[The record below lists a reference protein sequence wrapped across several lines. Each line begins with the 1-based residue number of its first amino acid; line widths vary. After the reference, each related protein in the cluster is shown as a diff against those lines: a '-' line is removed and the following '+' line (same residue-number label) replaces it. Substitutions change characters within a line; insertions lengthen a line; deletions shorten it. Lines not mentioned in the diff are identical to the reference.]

1 MPWGAERPR
10 RRCIC
15 KAGTYMEGPQVKL
28 WNKNFILIIII
39 NFLVFLNHLM
49 ILSTF
54 PFYIEYLGG
63 SEAVAGFAAALF
75 SIIAVICRPF
85 IGWMLDNGKRK
96 IILIVGLCGM
106 ALMPVGYLV
115 LATLFLAFVCRMV
128 HGASLAFSNTSTS
141 TFATDIIPKP
151 RFAEGM
157 GMFGLAT
164 ALATAVAPALGLA
177 LMDSMG
183 FPTLFLCATGSVVI
197 ALILFLMLKTPKVE
211 VQKKP
216 LRLKGLI
223 DKDAVPASAT
233 ALVFMLTYGA
243 LENFTAKFAAEQN
256 LPSGGIYFAVMA
268 AALLATRLLAGKVT
282 DQYGERVF
290 AYSCNGAMLAAFLL
304 MGLCPNIVT
313 YLFSAVLAGF
323 GFGGLE
329 PALQSMAVAIAPPER
344 RGSANS
350 TFLCAYDIGIGVGG
364 GIAGV
369 LISALGY
376 RQMFIIMPLFNVIS
390 VVIYVLWGQNHPSSF
405 TYRKKHRTAVKQQKR
420 VYAPLPPGMHSFYVS
435 LGQLPRWD

>member
-1 MPWGAERPR
+1 MQSQ
-10 RRCIC
+10 
-15 KAGTYMEGPQVKL
+15 QVKL
-28 WNKNFILIIII
+28 WNKDFILIIVI
-39 NFLVFLNHLM
+39 NFLVFMNHLM

-75 SIIAVICRPF
+75 SIIAVVFRPF

-96 IILIVGLCGM
+96 IILIIGLCGM
-106 ALMPVGYLV
+106 ALMPIGYLV
-115 LATLFLAFVCRMV
+115 FATLYLAFVCRML

-141 TFATDIIPKP
+141 TIATDIIPKP

-177 LMDSMG
+177 LMDYMG
-183 FPTLFLCATGSVVI
+183 FTMLFLFAAVSIVI
-197 ALILFLMLKTPKVE
+197 ALILFLIMKVPKVE
-211 VQKKP
+211 VEKKP
-216 LRLKGLI
+216 LNLKGLI

-256 LPSGGIYFAVMA
+256 LPSGGIFFAVMA
-268 AALLATRLLAGKVT
+268 VALLLTRLLAGKVT
-282 DQYGERVF
+282 GRHGESFF
-290 AYSCNGAMLAAFLL
+290 AYSCNAAMLIAFLL
-304 MGLCPNIVT
+304 MGLFPNVVT
-313 YLFSAVLAGF
+313 YLLAAVLAGF

-369 LISALGY
+369 LISSFGY
-376 RQMFIIMPLFNVIS
+376 SQMFVIMTVFNILS
-390 VVIYVLWGQNHPSSF
+390 VVIYVLWGRNHPSSF
-405 TYRKKHRTAVKQQKR
+405 TYRRKHH
-420 VYAPLPPGMHSFYVS
+420 LN
-435 LGQLPRWD
+435 

>member
-1 MPWGAERPR
+1 MSNQ
-10 RRCIC
+10 
-15 KAGTYMEGPQVKL
+15 QVKL
-28 WNKNFILIIII
+28 WNKDFILIIII
-39 NFLVFLNHLM
+39 NFLVFMNHLM

-63 SEAVAGFAAALF
+63 SEAIAGLAAALF
-75 SIIAVICRPF
+75 SIIAVVCRPF

-96 IILIVGLCGM
+96 AILIIGLCGM

-115 LATLFLAFVCRMV
+115 LSTIYLAFVCRML

-141 TFATDIIPKP
+141 TIATDIIPKP

-164 ALATAVAPALGLA
+164 ALATACAPALGLA
-177 LMDSMG
+177 LMESMG
-183 FPTLFLCATGSVVI
+183 FTTLFICAAVSIVI
-197 ALILFLMLKTPKVE
+197 ALILFMMLKTPKVE
-211 VQKKP
+211 VEKKP
-216 LRLKGLI
+216 LNIKGLL
-223 DKDAVPASAT
+223 DVDALPASAT

-256 LPSGGIYFAVMA
+256 LPSGGIFFAIMA
-268 AALLATRLLAGKVT
+268 VALLITRLSAGKVT
-282 DQYGERVF
+282 DTHGESIF
-290 AYSCNGAMLAAFLL
+290 AYACNIAMLAAFLM
-304 MGLCPNIVT
+304 MGLFPNIVT
-313 YLFSAVLAGF
+313 YLLSAVLAGF

-369 LISALGY
+369 LISAVGY
-376 RQMFIIMPLFNVIS
+376 NKMFVIMAIFNILS
-390 VVIYVLWGQNHPSSF
+390 IVIYVLIGRNHPSSF
-405 TYRKKHRTAVKQQKR
+405 TYRKKHHMA
-420 VYAPLPPGMHSFYVS
+420 
-435 LGQLPRWD
+435 

>member
-1 MPWGAERPR
+1 MQSQ
-10 RRCIC
+10 
-15 KAGTYMEGPQVKL
+15 QVKL
-28 WNKNFILIIII
+28 WNKDFILIIVI
-39 NFLVFLNHLM
+39 NFLVFMNHLM

-75 SIIAVICRPF
+75 SIIAVVFRPF

-96 IILIVGLCGM
+96 IILIIGLCGM
-106 ALMPVGYLV
+106 ALMPIGYLV
-115 LATLFLAFVCRMV
+115 FATLYLAFVCRML

-141 TFATDIIPKP
+141 TIATDIIPKP

-177 LMDSMG
+177 LMDYMG
-183 FPTLFLCATGSVVI
+183 FTMLFLFAAVSIVI
-197 ALILFLMLKTPKVE
+197 ALILFLMMKVPKVE
-211 VQKKP
+211 VEKKP
-216 LRLKGLI
+216 LNLKGLI

-256 LPSGGIYFAVMA
+256 LPSGGIFFAVMA
-268 AALLATRLLAGKVT
+268 VALLLTRLLAGKVT
-282 DQYGERVF
+282 DRHGESFF
-290 AYSCNGAMLAAFLL
+290 AYSCNAAMLIAFLL
-304 MGLCPNIVT
+304 MGLFPNVVT
-313 YLFSAVLAGF
+313 YLLAAVLAGF
-323 GFGGLE
+323 DFGGLE

-369 LISALGY
+369 LISSFGY
-376 RQMFIIMPLFNVIS
+376 SQMFVIMTVFNILS
-390 VVIYVLWGQNHPSSF
+390 VVIYVLWGRNHPSSF
-405 TYRKKHRTAVKQQKR
+405 TYRRKHH
-420 VYAPLPPGMHSFYVS
+420 LN
-435 LGQLPRWD
+435 

>member
-1 MPWGAERPR
+1 MQSQ
-10 RRCIC
+10 
-15 KAGTYMEGPQVKL
+15 QVKL
-28 WNKNFILIIII
+28 WNKDFILIIVI
-39 NFLVFLNHLM
+39 NFLVFMNHLM

-75 SIIAVICRPF
+75 SIIAVVFRPF

-96 IILIVGLCGM
+96 IILIIGLCGM
-106 ALMPVGYLV
+106 ALMQIGYLV
-115 LATLFLAFVCRMV
+115 FATLYLAFVCRML
-128 HGASLAFSNTSTS
+128 HGASLAFSSTSTS
-141 TFATDIIPKP
+141 TIATDIIPKP

-177 LMDSMG
+177 LMDYMG
-183 FPTLFLCATGSVVI
+183 FTMLFLFAAVSIVI
-197 ALILFLMLKTPKVE
+197 ALILFLMMKVPKVE
-211 VQKKP
+211 VEKKP
-216 LRLKGLI
+216 LNLKGLI

-256 LPSGGIYFAVMA
+256 LPSGGIFFAVMA
-268 AALLATRLLAGKVT
+268 VALLLTRLLAGKVT
-282 DQYGERVF
+282 DRHGESFF
-290 AYSCNGAMLAAFLL
+290 AYSCNAAMLIAFLL
-304 MGLCPNIVT
+304 MGLFPNVVT
-313 YLFSAVLAGF
+313 YLLAAVLAGF

-369 LISALGY
+369 LISSFGY
-376 RQMFIIMPLFNVIS
+376 SQMFVIMTVFNILS
-390 VVIYVLWGQNHPSSF
+390 VVIYVLWGRNHPSSF
-405 TYRKKHRTAVKQQKR
+405 TYRRKHH
-420 VYAPLPPGMHSFYVS
+420 LN
-435 LGQLPRWD
+435 

>member
-1 MPWGAERPR
+1 MQSQ
-10 RRCIC
+10 
-15 KAGTYMEGPQVKL
+15 QVKL
-28 WNKNFILIIII
+28 WNKDFILIIVI
-39 NFLVFLNHLM
+39 NFLVFMNHLM

-75 SIIAVICRPF
+75 SIIAVVFRPF

-96 IILIVGLCGM
+96 IILIIGLCGM
-106 ALMPVGYLV
+106 ALMPIGYLV
-115 LATLFLAFVCRMV
+115 FATLYLVFVCRML

-141 TFATDIIPKP
+141 TIATDIIPKP

-157 GMFGLAT
+157 GMFGLAK

-177 LMDSMG
+177 LMDYMG
-183 FPTLFLCATGSVVI
+183 FTMLIQFAAVSIVI
-197 ALILFLMLKTPKVE
+197 ALILFLIMKVPKVE
-211 VQKKP
+211 VEKKP
-216 LRLKGLI
+216 LNLKGVI

-256 LPSGGIYFAVMA
+256 LPSGGIFFAVMA
-268 AALLATRLLAGKVT
+268 VALLLTRLLAGKVT
-282 DQYGERVF
+282 DRHGESFF
-290 AYSCNGAMLAAFLL
+290 AYSCNAAMLIAFLL
-304 MGLCPNIVT
+304 MGLFPNVAI
-313 YLFSAVLAGF
+313 YLLAAVLAGF

-369 LISALGY
+369 LISSFGY
-376 RQMFIIMPLFNVIS
+376 SQMFVIMTMFNILS
-390 VVIYVLWGQNHPSSF
+390 VVIYVLWGRNHPSSF
-405 TYRKKHRTAVKQQKR
+405 TCRRKHH
-420 VYAPLPPGMHSFYVS
+420 LN
-435 LGQLPRWD
+435 

>member
-1 MPWGAERPR
+1 MQSQ
-10 RRCIC
+10 
-15 KAGTYMEGPQVKL
+15 QVKL
-28 WNKNFILIIII
+28 WNKDFILIIVI
-39 NFLVFLNHLM
+39 NFLVFMNHLM

-75 SIIAVICRPF
+75 SIIAVVFRPF

-96 IILIVGLCGM
+96 IILIIGLCGM
-106 ALMPVGYLV
+106 ALMPIGYLV
-115 LATLFLAFVCRMV
+115 FATLYLVFVCRML

-141 TFATDIIPKP
+141 TIATDIIPKP

-177 LMDSMG
+177 LMDYMG
-183 FPTLFLCATGSVVI
+183 FTTLFLFAAVSIVT
-197 ALILFLMLKTPKVE
+197 ALILFLIMKVPKVE
-211 VQKKP
+211 VEKKP
-216 LRLKGLI
+216 LNLKGVI

-256 LPSGGIYFAVMA
+256 LPSGGIFFAVMA
-268 AALLATRLLAGKVT
+268 VALLLTRLLAGKVT
-282 DQYGERVF
+282 GRHGESFF
-290 AYSCNGAMLAAFLL
+290 AYSCNAAMLIAFLL
-304 MGLCPNIVT
+304 MGLFPNVVT
-313 YLFSAVLAGF
+313 YLLAAVLAGF

-369 LISALGY
+369 LISSFGY
-376 RQMFIIMPLFNVIS
+376 SQMFVIMTVFNILS
-390 VVIYVLWGQNHPSSF
+390 VVIYVLWGRNHPSSF
-405 TYRKKHRTAVKQQKR
+405 TCRRKHH
-420 VYAPLPPGMHSFYVS
+420 LN
-435 LGQLPRWD
+435 

>member
-1 MPWGAERPR
+1 MQSQ
-10 RRCIC
+10 
-15 KAGTYMEGPQVKL
+15 QVKL
-28 WNKNFILIIII
+28 WNKDFILIIVI
-39 NFLVFLNHLM
+39 NFLVFMNHLM

-75 SIIAVICRPF
+75 SIIAVVFRPF

-96 IILIVGLCGM
+96 IILIIGLCGM
-106 ALMPVGYLV
+106 ALMQIGYLV
-115 LATLFLAFVCRMV
+115 FATLYLAFVCRML

-141 TFATDIIPKP
+141 TIATDIIPKP

-177 LMDSMG
+177 LMDYMG
-183 FPTLFLCATGSVVI
+183 FTMLFLFAAVSIVI
-197 ALILFLMLKTPKVE
+197 ALILFLMMKVPKVE
-211 VQKKP
+211 VEKKP
-216 LRLKGLI
+216 LNLKGLI

-256 LPSGGIYFAVMA
+256 LPSGGIFFAVMA
-268 AALLATRLLAGKVT
+268 VALLLTRLLAGKVT
-282 DQYGERVF
+282 DRHGESFF
-290 AYSCNGAMLAAFLL
+290 AYSCNAAMLIAFLL
-304 MGLCPNIVT
+304 MGLFPNVVT
-313 YLFSAVLAGF
+313 YLLAAVLAGF

-369 LISALGY
+369 LISSFGY
-376 RQMFIIMPLFNVIS
+376 SQMFVIMTVFNILS
-390 VVIYVLWGQNHPSSF
+390 VVIYVLWGRNHPSSF
-405 TYRKKHRTAVKQQKR
+405 TYRRKHH
-420 VYAPLPPGMHSFYVS
+420 LN
-435 LGQLPRWD
+435 

>member
-1 MPWGAERPR
+1 MQSQ
-10 RRCIC
+10 
-15 KAGTYMEGPQVKL
+15 QVKL
-28 WNKNFILIIII
+28 WNKDFILIIVI
-39 NFLVFLNHLM
+39 NFLVFMNHLM

-75 SIIAVICRPF
+75 SIIAVVFRPF

-96 IILIVGLCGM
+96 IILIIGLCGM
-106 ALMPVGYLV
+106 ALMPIGYLV
-115 LATLFLAFVCRMV
+115 FATLYLAFVCRML

-141 TFATDIIPKP
+141 TIATDIIPKP

-164 ALATAVAPALGLA
+164 AQATAVAPALGLA
-177 LMDSMG
+177 LMDYMG
-183 FPTLFLCATGSVVI
+183 FTMLFLFAAVSIVI
-197 ALILFLMLKTPKVE
+197 ALILFLMMKVPKVE
-211 VQKKP
+211 VEKKP
-216 LRLKGLI
+216 LNLKGLI

-256 LPSGGIYFAVMA
+256 LPSGGIFFAVMA
-268 AALLATRLLAGKVT
+268 VALLLTRLLAGKVT
-282 DQYGERVF
+282 DRHGESFF
-290 AYSCNGAMLAAFLL
+290 AYSCNAAMLIAFLL
-304 MGLCPNIVT
+304 MGLFPNVVT
-313 YLFSAVLAGF
+313 YLLAAVLAGF

-369 LISALGY
+369 LISSFGY
-376 RQMFIIMPLFNVIS
+376 SQMFVIMTVFNILS
-390 VVIYVLWGQNHPSSF
+390 VVIYVLWGRNHPSSF
-405 TYRKKHRTAVKQQKR
+405 TYRRKHH
-420 VYAPLPPGMHSFYVS
+420 LN
-435 LGQLPRWD
+435 

>member
-1 MPWGAERPR
+1 MQSQ
-10 RRCIC
+10 
-15 KAGTYMEGPQVKL
+15 QVKL
-28 WNKNFILIIII
+28 WNKDFILIIVI
-39 NFLVFLNHLM
+39 NFLVFMNHLM

-75 SIIAVICRPF
+75 SIIAVVFRPF

-96 IILIVGLCGM
+96 IILIIGLCGM
-106 ALMPVGYLV
+106 ALMQIGYLV
-115 LATLFLAFVCRMV
+115 FATLYLAFVCRML

-141 TFATDIIPKP
+141 TIATDIIPKP

-177 LMDSMG
+177 LMDYMG
-183 FPTLFLCATGSVVI
+183 FTMLFLFAAVSIVI
-197 ALILFLMLKTPKVE
+197 ALILFLMMKVPKVE
-211 VQKKP
+211 VEKKP
-216 LRLKGLI
+216 LNLKGLI

-256 LPSGGIYFAVMA
+256 LPSGGIFFAVMA
-268 AALLATRLLAGKVT
+268 VALLLTRLLAGKVT
-282 DQYGERVF
+282 DRHGESFF
-290 AYSCNGAMLAAFLL
+290 AYSCNAAMLIAFLL
-304 MGLCPNIVT
+304 MGLFPNVVT
-313 YLFSAVLAGF
+313 YLLAAVLAGF

-369 LISALGY
+369 LISSFGY
-376 RQMFIIMPLFNVIS
+376 SQMFVIMTVFNILS
-390 VVIYVLWGQNHPSSF
+390 VVIYVLWGRNHPSSF
-405 TYRKKHRTAVKQQKR
+405 TCRRKHH
-420 VYAPLPPGMHSFYVS
+420 LN
-435 LGQLPRWD
+435 

>member
-1 MPWGAERPR
+1 
-10 RRCIC
+10 
-15 KAGTYMEGPQVKL
+15 MEDQNVKL
-28 WNKNFILIIII
+28 WNKNFVLIIVI
-39 NFLVFLNHLM
+39 NFLVFMNHLM

-63 SEAVAGFAAALF
+63 SEAISGLAAALF
-75 SIIAVICRPF
+75 SIIAVVCRPF

-96 IILIVGLCGM
+96 AILIIGLCGM
-106 ALMPVGYLV
+106 ALMPIGYLV
-115 LATLFLAFVCRMV
+115 FATIYLAFVCRMV

-141 TFATDIIPKP
+141 TIATDIIPKP

-177 LMDSMG
+177 LMESMG
-183 FPTLFLCATGSVVI
+183 FTMLFLFAAISIVI
-197 ALILFLMLKTPKVE
+197 ALVLFLMLKTPKVE
-211 VQKKP
+211 VEKKP
-216 LRLKGLI
+216 LNLKGLI
-223 DKDAVPASAT
+223 DKDALPASAT

-256 LPSGGIYFAVMA
+256 LPSGGIFFAIMA
-268 AALLATRLLAGKVT
+268 AALLVTRLSAGKVT
-282 DQYGERVF
+282 DQHGESVF
-290 AYSCNGAMLAAFLL
+290 AYACNGAMLIAFLM
-304 MGLCPNIVT
+304 MGLFPNMAT
-313 YLFSAVLAGF
+313 YLLSAVLAGF

-329 PALQSMAVAIAPPER
+329 PALQSMAVAIAPPEK

-369 LISALGY
+369 LISSFGY
-376 RQMFIIMPLFNVIS
+376 GKMFVIMAVFNVLSII
-390 VVIYVLWGQNHPSSF
+390 IYVLFGKNHPSSF
-405 TYRKKHRTAVKQQKR
+405 TYRKK
-420 VYAPLPPGMHSFYVS
+420 LGMK
-435 LGQLPRWD
+435 

>member
-1 MPWGAERPR
+1 MQSQ
-10 RRCIC
+10 
-15 KAGTYMEGPQVKL
+15 QVKL
-28 WNKNFILIIII
+28 WNKDFILIIVI
-39 NFLVFLNHLM
+39 NFLVFMNHLM

-75 SIIAVICRPF
+75 SIIAF

-96 IILIVGLCGM
+96 IILIIGLCGM
-106 ALMPVGYLV
+106 ALMPIGYLV
-115 LATLFLAFVCRMV
+115 FATLYLAFVCRML

-141 TFATDIIPKP
+141 TIATDIIPKP

-177 LMDSMG
+177 LMDYMG
-183 FPTLFLCATGSVVI
+183 FTMLFLFAAVSIVI
-197 ALILFLMLKTPKVE
+197 ALILFLMMKVPKVE
-211 VQKKP
+211 VEKKP
-216 LRLKGLI
+216 LNLKGLI

-256 LPSGGIYFAVMA
+256 LPSGGIFFAVMA
-268 AALLATRLLAGKVT
+268 VALLLTRLLAGKVT
-282 DQYGERVF
+282 DRHGESFF
-290 AYSCNGAMLAAFLL
+290 AYSCNAAMLIAFLL
-304 MGLCPNIVT
+304 MGLFPNVVT
-313 YLFSAVLAGF
+313 YLLAAVLAGF

-369 LISALGY
+369 LISSFGY
-376 RQMFIIMPLFNVIS
+376 SQMFVIMTVFNILS
-390 VVIYVLWGQNHPSSF
+390 VVIYVLWGRNHPSSF
-405 TYRKKHRTAVKQQKR
+405 TYRRKHH
-420 VYAPLPPGMHSFYVS
+420 LN
-435 LGQLPRWD
+435 

>member
-1 MPWGAERPR
+1 MQSQ
-10 RRCIC
+10 
-15 KAGTYMEGPQVKL
+15 QVKL
-28 WNKNFILIIII
+28 WNKDFILIIVI
-39 NFLVFLNHLM
+39 NFLVFMNHLM

-75 SIIAVICRPF
+75 SIIAVVFRPF

-96 IILIVGLCGM
+96 IILIIGLCGM
-106 ALMPVGYLV
+106 ALMPIGYLV
-115 LATLFLAFVCRMV
+115 FATLYLAFVCRML

-141 TFATDIIPKP
+141 TIATDIIPKP

-177 LMDSMG
+177 LMDYMG
-183 FPTLFLCATGSVVI
+183 FTMLFLFAAVSIVI
-197 ALILFLMLKTPKVE
+197 ALILFLMMKVPKVE
-211 VQKKP
+211 VEKKP
-216 LRLKGLI
+216 LNLKGLI

-256 LPSGGIYFAVMA
+256 LPSGGIFFAVMA
-268 AALLATRLLAGKVT
+268 VALLLTRLLAGKVT
-282 DQYGERVF
+282 DRHGESFF
-290 AYSCNGAMLAAFLL
+290 AYSCNAAMLIAFLL
-304 MGLCPNIVT
+304 MDLFPNVVT
-313 YLFSAVLAGF
+313 YLLAAVLAGF

-369 LISALGY
+369 LISSFGY
-376 RQMFIIMPLFNVIS
+376 SQMFVIMTVFNILS
-390 VVIYVLWGQNHPSSF
+390 VVIYVLWGRNHPSSF
-405 TYRKKHRTAVKQQKR
+405 TYRRKHH
-420 VYAPLPPGMHSFYVS
+420 LN
-435 LGQLPRWD
+435 

>member
-1 MPWGAERPR
+1 MRETSVR
-10 RRCIC
+10 
-15 KAGTYMEGPQVKL
+15 L
-28 WNKNFILIIII
+28 WTKDFVLILLI
-39 NFLVFLNHLM
+39 NFLVFMNHLM

-63 SEAVAGFAAALF
+63 SERIAGFAAALF
-75 SIIAVICRPF
+75 SIVAVLCRPV

-96 IILIVGLCGM
+96 SILIIGLCGM
-106 ALMPVGYLV
+106 CLMPIGYLV
-115 LATLFLAFVCRMV
+115 LATMLLAFVCRML

-141 TFATDIIPKP
+141 TIATDIIPKQ

-164 ALATAVAPALGLA
+164 ALATACAPALGLA

-183 FPTLFLCATGSVVI
+183 FTTLFLFAAISI
-197 ALILFLMLKTPKVE
+197 ALALVLFLMLKTPVIQTE
-211 VQKKP
+211 HKP
-216 LRLKGLI
+216 FTVKGLLNP
-223 DKDAVPASAT
+223 DALPASCT

-256 LPSGGIYFAVMA
+256 LPSGGIFFAIMA
-268 AALLATRLLAGKVT
+268 VALLVTRLSAGKVT
-282 DQYGERVF
+282 DRHGESMF
-290 AYSCNGAMLAAFLL
+290 AYSCNLAMLLAFLL
-304 MGLCPNIVT
+304 MGLFPNLVT

-364 GIAGV
+364 GIAGS
-369 LISALGY
+369 LITAFGY
-376 RQMFIIMPLFNVIS
+376 RHMFVIMTVFNILS
-390 VVIYVLWGQNHPSSF
+390 IVIYTVWGRRHPSSF
-405 TYRKKHRTAVKQQKR
+405 SYRIQHG
-420 VYAPLPPGMHSFYVS
+420 LNHSN
-435 LGQLPRWD
+435 

>member
-1 MPWGAERPR
+1 MQSQ
-10 RRCIC
+10 
-15 KAGTYMEGPQVKL
+15 QVKL
-28 WNKNFILIIII
+28 WNKDFILIIVI
-39 NFLVFLNHLM
+39 NFLVFMNHLM

-75 SIIAVICRPF
+75 SIIAVVFRPF
-85 IGWMLDNGKRK
+85 ISWMLDNGKRK
-96 IILIVGLCGM
+96 IILIIGLCGM
-106 ALMPVGYLV
+106 ALMPIGYLV
-115 LATLFLAFVCRMV
+115 FATLYLAFVCRML

-141 TFATDIIPKP
+141 TIATDIIPKP

-177 LMDSMG
+177 LMDYMG
-183 FPTLFLCATGSVVI
+183 FTMLFLFAAVSIVI
-197 ALILFLMLKTPKVE
+197 ALILFLMMKVPKVE
-211 VQKKP
+211 VEKKP
-216 LRLKGLI
+216 LNLKGLI

-256 LPSGGIYFAVMA
+256 LPSGGIFFAVMA
-268 AALLATRLLAGKVT
+268 VALLLTRLLAGKVT
-282 DQYGERVF
+282 DRHGESFF
-290 AYSCNGAMLAAFLL
+290 AYSCNAAMLIAFLL
-304 MGLCPNIVT
+304 MGLFPNVVT
-313 YLFSAVLAGF
+313 YLLAAVLAGF

-369 LISALGY
+369 LISSFGY
-376 RQMFIIMPLFNVIS
+376 SQMFVIMTVFNILS
-390 VVIYVLWGQNHPSSF
+390 VVIYVLWGRNHPSSF
-405 TYRKKHRTAVKQQKR
+405 TYRRKHH
-420 VYAPLPPGMHSFYVS
+420 LN
-435 LGQLPRWD
+435 

>member
-1 MPWGAERPR
+1 MQSQ
-10 RRCIC
+10 
-15 KAGTYMEGPQVKL
+15 QVKL
-28 WNKNFILIIII
+28 WNKDFILIIVI
-39 NFLVFLNHLM
+39 NFLVFMNHLM

-75 SIIAVICRPF
+75 SIIAVVFRPF

-96 IILIVGLCGM
+96 IILIIGLCGM
-106 ALMPVGYLV
+106 ALMPIGYLV
-115 LATLFLAFVCRMV
+115 FATLYLAFVCRML

-141 TFATDIIPKP
+141 TIATDIIPKP

-177 LMDSMG
+177 LMDYMG
-183 FPTLFLCATGSVVI
+183 FTMLFLFAAVSIVI
-197 ALILFLMLKTPKVE
+197 ALILFLMMKVPKVDVE
-211 VQKKP
+211 KKP
-216 LRLKGLI
+216 LNLKGLI

-256 LPSGGIYFAVMA
+256 LPSGGIFFAVMA
-268 AALLATRLLAGKVT
+268 VALLLTRLLAGKVT
-282 DQYGERVF
+282 DRHGESFF
-290 AYSCNGAMLAAFLL
+290 AYSCNAAMLIAFLL
-304 MGLCPNIVT
+304 MGLFPNVAT
-313 YLFSAVLAGF
+313 YLLAAVLAGF

-369 LISALGY
+369 LISSFGY
-376 RQMFIIMPLFNVIS
+376 SQMFVIMTMFNILS
-390 VVIYVLWGQNHPSSF
+390 VVIYVLWGRNHPSSF
-405 TYRKKHRTAVKQQKR
+405 TCRRKHH
-420 VYAPLPPGMHSFYVS
+420 LN
-435 LGQLPRWD
+435 

>member
-1 MPWGAERPR
+1 MQSQ
-10 RRCIC
+10 
-15 KAGTYMEGPQVKL
+15 QVKL
-28 WNKNFILIIII
+28 WNKDFILIIVI
-39 NFLVFLNHLM
+39 NFLVFMNHLM

-75 SIIAVICRPF
+75 SIIAVVFRPF

-96 IILIVGLCGM
+96 IILIIGLCGM
-106 ALMPVGYLV
+106 ALMPIGYLV
-115 LATLFLAFVCRMV
+115 FATLYLAFVCRML

-141 TFATDIIPKP
+141 TIATDIIPKP

-177 LMDSMG
+177 LMDYMG
-183 FPTLFLCATGSVVI
+183 FTMLFLFAAVSIVI
-197 ALILFLMLKTPKVE
+197 ALILFLMMKVPKVE
-211 VQKKP
+211 VEKKP
-216 LRLKGLI
+216 LNLKGLI

-256 LPSGGIYFAVMA
+256 LPSGGIFFAVMA
-268 AALLATRLLAGKVT
+268 VALLLTRLLAGKVT
-282 DQYGERVF
+282 DRHGESFF
-290 AYSCNGAMLAAFLL
+290 AYSCNAAMLIAFLL
-304 MGLCPNIVT
+304 MGLFPNVVT
-313 YLFSAVLAGF
+313 YLLAAVLACF

-369 LISALGY
+369 LISSFGY
-376 RQMFIIMPLFNVIS
+376 SQMFVIMTVFNILS
-390 VVIYVLWGQNHPSSF
+390 VVIYVLWGRNHPSSF
-405 TYRKKHRTAVKQQKR
+405 TYRRKHH
-420 VYAPLPPGMHSFYVS
+420 LN
-435 LGQLPRWD
+435 